1 MRKTNKK
8 TLFNI
13 TSVLLM
19 TLLLIYL
26 FTTNIYASITPS
38 YYKPTSGGGSQKLF
52 SKAGEVLGAVQLIG
66 SIVSAVTLA
75 IIGIKYF
82 IDCLKL
88 RFIKLAPNKTMFPV
102 CALANTSPL
111 PMNEYE
117 SKIPPA
123 SAKRRAI
130 GIDSDI

>member
-75 IIGIKYF
+75 IIGIKYVVGSVEE
-82 IDCLKL
+82 KTEY
-88 RFIKLAPNKTMFPV
+88 KKTMLPYLIGAILVF
-102 CALANTSPL
+102 ATSNL
-111 PMNEYE
+111 VHIIYE
-117 SKIPPA
+117 
-123 SAKRRAI
+123 I
-130 GIDSDI
+130 GKDINS